1 MFLQSHQTPLYG
13 AAMVGQTDAVK
24 ILIDKGADVNI
35 KDEVS

>member
-1 MFLQSHQTPLYG
+1 MFLQDLQTPLYD
-13 AAMVGQTDAVK
+13 AAWKGCTDIVK